1 MKFTRDIFSLGA
13 IAIAMVLAGALI
25 LIVEY
30 FAGLTQW
37 NMFLYVPLILILLGL
52 FLYIKSLKS

>member
-13 IAIAMVLAGALI
+13 IAIAMELAGALI